1 VGTNLK
7 TLFACFSYF
16 CTLPI
21 IIIYF
26 KIISV
31 QQFEVQQL
39 KYWESIPSV
48 RTIMCNTSSK
58 VLSENLFCLYSVS
71 VCFAILCKTAAADR
85 WQNTIMHP

>member
-1 VGTNLK
+1 MLLSNSIQDVIMGINFKIAVTG
-7 TLFACFSYF
+7 FSYF

-39 KYWESIPSV
+39 KYWKSQCP
-48 RTIMCNTSSK
+48 
-58 VLSENLFCLYSVS
+58 
-71 VCFAILCKTAAADR
+71 VCSHNYVQHK
-85 WQNTIMHP
+85 